1 MRFIRGFIMAAGVIG
16 ILVVIALFVGY
27 YLFSLTPWIQAQMTP
42 VTVTA
47 EAANSFDQK
56 LSELQKEITGAANAK
71 QENDVKLVLTES
83 EINSKLIE
91 LLAEAK
97 LPLDM
102 NQISINLREGQFL
115 AYVVLDMPGVPA
127 KIGLMGEAQVVDN
140 TPKLIIEDVN
150 LGKLPLPQGINNR
163 VEDLLNI
170 AIKLQL
176 SDFPV
181 KITNVELDKRQLTIT
196 GVTKTTE

>member
-47 EAANSFDQK
+47 EAAKSFDQK
-56 LSELQKEITGAANAK
+56 LSELQKEIRDAASAK

-127 KIGLMGEAQVVDN
+127 KVGLMGKVQVVDN
-140 TPKLIIEDVN
+140 TPKLMLEDVN

-170 AIKLQL
+170 AVKLQL

-181 KITNVELDKRQLTIT
+181 KITNVELGKRQLTIT